1 MSLEQQWKQ
10 LDEQGDEE
18 LRSLLQ
24 PQKLQRLQSRNP
36 LQKIKSLIVA
46 GLFFSVAI
54 TALYGYLL
62 VAYPYWPI
70 TVSLAVGIGFNVWV
84 SVTSWQLYRQI
95 NPFVQE
101 AVLQEMQH
109 YYNSV
114 MIWYRLQER
123 VALFVYPVAL
133 AGGFLLGGMEGS
145 GKSIEEIMS
154 KPMMWVALGITII
167 ILVPLCWWLARWMFR
182 KSFGRYLKQLKQ
194 NMDALSSPG

>member
-24 PQKLQRLQSRNP
+24 PRKLQRLQSRNP

-46 GLFFSVAI
+46 GLIFSVAI

-70 TVSLAVGIGFNVWV
+70 TVSLIVVIGFNVWV

-114 MIWYRLQER
+114 MNWYRLQER

-145 GKSIEEIMS
+145 GKSIEQIMS
-154 KPMMWVALGITII
+154 KPIMWVALGICML
-167 ILVPLCWWLARWMFR
+167 ILVPLCWWFARWMFR